1 MKMKLL
7 VAAAATVV
15 ASSAMA
21 QSAFEGAYAQLGVG
35 YGSSTPG
42 IKSGV
47 ITSGGLAGQTLSSS
61 GGNGSSFE
69 ANIGAGYYFGITQSF
84 LLGVGA
90 EYSPLP
96 SSKSTTQILANG
108 VSQDALTGNK
118 TSSYAL
124 FVSPAIAIDK
134 DKLAYAK
141 LGYTSMATKGTSAA
155 DNTSQ
160 NLTWN
165 GYTFGLGYKQIID
178 GGLYGFAE
186 GNYAMYNKKGI
197 ESTTASQAPTGMNLM
212 VGIGYKF

>member
-1 MKMKLL
+1 MKLL

-15 ASSAMA
+15 ASSAIA

-35 YGSSTPG
+35 YASSSVG
-42 IKSGV
+42 FKSGA
-47 ITSGGLAGQTLSSS
+47 ITTGAAGRTLTSS
-61 GGNGSSFE
+61 GGTANSFE

-96 SSKSTTQILANG
+96 SSKSTTQILVNG
-108 VSQDALTGNK
+108 VNLDTLTANK

-155 DNTSQ
+155 DNTTD
-160 NLTWN
+160 NLTYN
-165 GYTFGLGYKQIID
+165 GYLFGLGYKQIID

-186 GNYAMYNKKGI
+186 GNYAMFNKKTIVG
-197 ESTTASQAPTGMNLM
+197 TTASEAPTGMSLM